1 MLLYYRFQVLED
13 GCLIDNDTGAI
24 IRPTEKNGKVY
35 HLVPKGNHSNGYQYF
50 DVNYL
55 LEKLGV
61 EKDTPHLGEMT
72 EEDLPTNYKP
82 AEILELN
89 GRKVS
94 DVVFDDILND
104 IENG

>member
-13 GCLIDNDTGAI
+13 GCLLDNDTGAI

-50 DVNYL
+50 DVKWL
-55 LEKLGV
+55 VEQLGV
-61 EKDTPHLGEMT
+61 EFDTLHLGEMT
-72 EEDLPTNYKP
+72 EEDLDYNPFE
-82 AEILELN
+82 EIRIQPNE
-89 GRKVS
+89 KMS

-104 IENG
+104 M